1 VTRGKNRRVVYAADG
16 FFADEVVPD
25 LAGFVGQ
32 IIAIVVD
39 MAREELGTLLFY
51 LTPCGANKFRM
62 CM

>member
-1 VTRGKNRRVVYAADG
+1 M
-16 FFADEVVPD
+16 PD

-39 MAREELGTLLFY
+39 MARKELGTLLFY